1 MKLYELTNEMND
13 AAESLEAALA
23 WEPDTNADGKPID
36 EDGNVI
42 ANIEEYRAEL
52 LAVSAELL
60 NALSGAFDE
69 KAGNVAVYIK
79 NLKAE
84 AEALHKEERALKFR
98 RQVKERAL
106 ERMVG
111 YLLDEMQRAGK
122 DKISTP
128 QAAISIRNNALS
140 VKIDDEKSFVEWAQK
155 NDHDELLK
163 FSQPEIRKT
172 EVKNLINSG
181 ENVPGASLIRTQS
194 LIVK

>member
-84 AEALHKEERALKFR
+84 AEMLHKEERALKFR